1 MNLRTT
7 LISIAALLLAFLTA
21 LAQDKPIYKNRKK
34 PEDFWKKT
42 FIAINLTPS
51 LGSTSLGA
59 YISPTF
65 GYHVTNHFN
74 VAAGPLYM
82 FNMFQNASTGVRQ
95 TASIWGGRLWAQH
108 RIYQMFYAHAEY
120 EVMNALLLKLDP
132 QTRLPIDY
140 IRNADGS
147 FIHKTIG
154 NPLVGLAY
162 VNEGDNS
169 SQSVTILYNL
179 NHLPNYT
186 PYTTIVDIPIVF
198 RASLNF
204 NLSKD

>member
-7 LISIAALLLAFLTA
+7 LVSIAALLLAFLTA

-51 LGSTSLGA
+51 LGSELLGV

-95 TASIWGGRLWAQH
+95 TASIWGGRVWAQH

-120 EVMNALLLKLDP
+120 EVMNALL
-132 QTRLPIDY
+132 IDV
-140 IRNADGS
+140 INGRPHVNTDGS
-147 FIHKTIG
+147 FTHKTIG

-169 SQSVTILYNL
+169 SQSLTILYNL
-179 NHLPNYT
+179 NHLSNYT
-186 PYTTIVDIPIVF
+186 PYTTVGGVPIVF
-198 RASLNF
+198 RATFSF
-204 NLSKD
+204 NLSKE